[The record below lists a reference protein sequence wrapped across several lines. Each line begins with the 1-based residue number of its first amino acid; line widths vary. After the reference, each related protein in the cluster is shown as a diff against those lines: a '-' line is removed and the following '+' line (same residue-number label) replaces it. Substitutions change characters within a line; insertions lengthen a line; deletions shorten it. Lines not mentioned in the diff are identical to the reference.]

1 MKFCVLASG
10 SKGNCTY
17 IEIKNHKFLID
28 VGTNFLYISKKLS
41 EINVKPSEIEA
52 IFITHSHTDH
62 TSALKRIIKNINP
75 KIYLSSKT
83 KAELNVDLE
92 NYELIDE
99 NIEFDNFI
107 INTIKLSHDVNECLG
122 YIFNN
127 KIVYI
132 TDTGYINNKYHEIL
146 KNKEAYIIESNHD
159 VDMLMESNR
168 PYFLKMRILGDE
180 GHISNKDCGY
190 YLSKFIGDNT
200 KHIVLAHLSENNN
213 TKEKALDT
221 VLNYIEYEKNICV
234 AMQNERTEVIEV

>member
-17 IEIKNHKFLID
+17 IEIENHKFLID
-28 VGTNFLYISKKLS
+28 VGTNFLYISKKLN
-41 EINVKPSEIEA
+41 EINVKPNEIEA

-62 TSALKRIIKNINP
+62 ISALKRIIKNINP
-75 KIYLSSKT
+75 KIYLSEKIMN
-83 KAELNVDLE
+83 ELNITLD
-92 NYELIDE
+92 NYEI
-99 NIEFDNFI
+99 IEDDIKFDNFI
-107 INTIKLSHDVNECLG
+107 INTIKLSHDVEECLG

-127 KIVYI
+127 RVVYI

-146 KNKEAYIIESNHD
+146 KNKEVYIIESNHD

-190 YLSKFIGDNT
+190 YLSKFIGNNT
-200 KHIVLAHLSENNN
+200 NHIILAHLSENNN

-221 VLNYIEYEKNICV
+221 VLKYIEYEKNICV
-234 AMQNERTEVIEV
+234 AMQNERTEVIEI

>member
-17 IEIKNHKFLID
+17 IEIENHKFLID
-28 VGTNFLYISKKLS
+28 VGTNFLYISKKLN
-41 EINVKPSEIEA
+41 EINVKPNEIEA

-62 TSALKRIIKNINP
+62 ISALKRIIKNINP
-75 KIYLSSKT
+75 KIYLTDKIMN
-83 KAELNVDLE
+83 ELNITLD
-92 NYELIDE
+92 NYEI
-99 NIEFDNFI
+99 IEDDIKFDNFI
-107 INTIKLSHDVNECLG
+107 INTIKLSHDVEECLG

-127 KIVYI
+127 RVVYI

-146 KNKEAYIIESNHD
+146 KNKEVYIIESNHD

-190 YLSKFIGDNT
+190 YLSKFIGNNT
-200 KHIVLAHLSENNN
+200 NHIILAHLSENNN

-221 VLNYIEYEKNICV
+221 VLKYIEYEKNICV
-234 AMQNERTEVIEV
+234 AMQNERTEVIEI